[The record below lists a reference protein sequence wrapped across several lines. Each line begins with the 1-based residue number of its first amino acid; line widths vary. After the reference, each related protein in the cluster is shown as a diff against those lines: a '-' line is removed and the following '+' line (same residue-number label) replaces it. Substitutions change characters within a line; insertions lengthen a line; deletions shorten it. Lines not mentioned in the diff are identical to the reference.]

1 MPATGNPRDP
11 GRRGPAISAHRGGSE
26 TAPAG
31 TTEAY
36 RSSLAAGADYA
47 EFDVRRLADGTLV
60 AVHAARLRTPGWRPS
75 ARTTGAV
82 VPDDTAPN
90 GTGPNGAGPGSG
102 EAQRRLTGSSRAV
115 AGLSYPELCELAGY
129 RVPRT
134 ADVLGLIAAAG
145 ARAHVDLKDPAATDQ
160 VVAQA
165 LSVLDPEAVIVTTR
179 DQYVLR
185 YLRRQFP
192 DVAAGRT
199 IGGDVAE
206 LARYTARR
214 AAGQLRTR
222 LDDVTAAGATWAVL
236 HVKAAS
242 SGTLAQCRERGLATM
257 VWTVNADDDLRRL
270 LASPLVDVVVT
281 DRPTAAAGLR
291 AEL

>member
-1 MPATGNPRDP
+1 MPDL
-11 GRRGPAISAHRGGSE
+11 
-26 TAPAG
+26 APAG
-31 TTEAY
+31 
-36 RSSLAAGADYA
+36 RSGCSP
-47 EFDVRRLADGTLV
+47 
-60 AVHAARLRTPGWRPS
+60 AVCARLPAW
-75 ARTTGAV
+75 
-82 VPDDTAPN
+82 
-90 GTGPNGAGPGSG
+90 
-102 EAQRRLTGSSRAV
+102 
-115 AGLSYPELCELAGY
+115 SYPELCDLAGY

-145 ARAHVDLKDPAATDQ
+145 AGAHIDLKDPAAADQ

-165 LSVLDPEAVIVTTR
+165 LNVLDPAAIIVTSR

-199 IGGDVAE
+199 IGGDVGE
-206 LARYTARR
+206 LARYATRR
-214 AAGQLRTR
+214 AAGRLRTR

-236 HVKAAS
+236 HLKAAS
-242 SGTLAQCRERGLATM
+242 SATLAQCRARGLATM

-281 DRPTAAAGLR
+281 DRPAAAARLR
-291 AEL
+291 AEN

>member
-31 TTEAY
+31 TRAAY

-60 AVHAARLRTPGWRPS
+60 ALHAARLRTPGSRPS
-75 ARTTGAV
+75 ARTT
-82 VPDDTAPN
+82 TAAAL
-90 GTGPNGAGPGSG
+90 NGAGPGPG
-102 EAQRRLTGSSRAV
+102 EPQRRLTGSSRAV
-115 AGLSYPELCELAGY
+115 ADLSYPELCDLAGY

-134 ADVLGLIAAAG
+134 ADVLGIIAAAG
-145 ARAHVDLKDPAATDQ
+145 AGAHVDLKDPAATDQ

-165 LSVLDPEAVIVTTR
+165 LSVLDPAAIIVTTR

-185 YLRRQFP
+185 YLRRRFP

-199 IGGDVAE
+199 IGGDVGE
-206 LARYTARR
+206 FARYTVRR
-214 AAGQLRTR
+214 AAGRLRTR

-236 HVKAAS
+236 HIKAAS
-242 SGTLAQCRERGLATM
+242 SRTLAQCRERGLATM

-270 LASPLVDVVVT
+270 LASTLVDVIVT
-281 DRPTAAAGLR
+281 DRPAAAARLR
-291 AEL
+291 ADR

>member
-1 MPATGNPRDP
+1 MPATGNPGDP

-26 TAPAG
+26 IAPAG

-60 AVHAARLRTPGWRPS
+60 AVHAARLRTPGWRSP
-75 ARTTGAV
+75 ARTTGAG
-82 VPDDTAPN
+82 ALN
-90 GTGPNGAGPGSG
+90 GTALNGAGPGSG
-102 EAQRRLTGSSRAV
+102 EAQRRLTGSSRPV

-134 ADVLGLIAAAG
+134 AEVLGLIAAAG

-165 LSVLDPEAVIVTTR
+165 LSVLDPAAVIVTTR

-214 AAGQLRTR
+214 AAGRLRTR

-281 DRPTAAAGLR
+281 DRPAAAAGLR

>member
-26 TAPAG
+26 TAPPG

-60 AVHAARLRTPGWRPS
+60 AFHAARLRTPGWRP
-75 ARTTGAV
+75 RTTGVAAV
-82 VPDDTAPN
+82 N
-90 GTGPNGAGPGSG
+90 GTVPGSG
-102 EAQRRLTGSSRAV
+102 EPQRRLTGSSRAV
-115 AGLSYPELCELAGY
+115 ASLSYPELCDLAGY
-129 RVPRT
+129 PVPRT

-165 LSVLDPEAVIVTTR
+165 LSVLDPAAIIVTTR
-179 DQYVLR
+179 DQYVVR

-192 DVAAGRT
+192 DVAVGRT

-214 AAGQLRTR
+214 AAGRLRTR
-222 LDDVTAAGATWAVL
+222 LDDVTATGATWAVL
-236 HVKAAS
+236 HIKAAS

-270 LASPLVDVVVT
+270 LASPLVDVIVT
-281 DRPTAAAGLR
+281 DRPAAAARLR
-291 AEL
+291 AGL